1 MRYCCKNSERVKKI
15 HMNAERCI
23 ADNARIPSDAFHPMQ
38 CEAGGRVL
46 HWMQCITRDV
56 CNISNTPRGMNV
68 YFLYSRAI
76 LAAKTLLLKI
86 GMNKTKKSHL
96 SFHNFFSK
104 KVMHWGFYVPH
115 FHFTNFFKK
124 VMYWIHYIDFFKKS
138 DALNPLHRVL
148 WMRWSRDITKVDVMI
163 SLHQLFAKC
172 IKYYT
177 KRRLFSEIPI
187 I

>member
-1 MRYCCKNSERVKKI
+1 MSYCCKNGERVKKI

-23 ADNARIPSDAFHPMQ
+23 ADNARIPSNAFHPMQ

-86 GMNKTKKSHL
+86 GMNKRRKSRC
-96 SFHNFFSK
+96 NE
-104 KVMHWGFYVPH
+104 VPQ
-115 FHFTNFFKK
+115 FHFTIFFRKSDALNPL
-124 VMYWIHYIDFFKKS
+124 HRFFEKS

-163 SLHQLFAKC
+163 SLHQLFPEC

>member
-1 MRYCCKNSERVKKI
+1 MYWVSVLRVIRDVMRYCCKNGERVKKI

-23 ADNARIPSDAFHPMQ
+23 ADNARIPSNAFHPMQ

-86 GMNKTKKSHL
+86 GKNKTKKSHL

-104 KVMHWGFYVPH
+104 KWCIEAFMYHTFISRIFSKKWCIESITSTFS
-115 FHFTNFFKK
+115 KK
-124 VMYWIHYIDFFKKS
+124 VMHWIHYIAFCEWDGHVTSQK
-138 DALNPLHRVL
+138 
-148 WMRWSRDITKVDVMI
+148 WM
-163 SLHQLFAKC
+163 
-172 IKYYT
+172 
-177 KRRLFSEIPI
+177 
-187 I
+187 

>member
-1 MRYCCKNSERVKKI
+1 MYWPIHALGRVMRYCCKNGERVKKI

-23 ADNARIPSDAFHPMQ
+23 ADNARIPSNAFHPMQ

-86 GMNKTKKSHL
+86 GMNKRRKSNEVFMYHPFI
-96 SFHNFFSK
+96 SRFF
-104 KVMHWGFYVPH
+104 FE
-115 FHFTNFFKK
+115 K
-124 VMYWIHYIDFFKKS
+124 VMYWIHYIDFLEKVMHWIHYIDFSKKVMHWIHYIAFCEWDGHVTS
-138 DALNPLHRVL
+138 QK
-148 WMRWSRDITKVDVMI
+148 WM
-163 SLHQLFAKC
+163 
-172 IKYYT
+172 
-177 KRRLFSEIPI
+177 
-187 I
+187 

>member
-1 MRYCCKNSERVKKI
+1 MPRGVLLIMHGS
-15 HMNAERCI
+15 
-23 ADNARIPSDAFHPMQ
+23 
-38 CEAGGRVL
+38 RVL

-86 GMNKTKKSHL
+86 GMNKRRKSRCNEVHTTL
-96 SFHNFFSK
+96 SFH
-104 KVMHWGFYVPH
+104 
-115 FHFTNFFKK
+115 
-124 VMYWIHYIDFFKKS
+124 DFFRKSDALNPLHRFFEKS

-163 SLHQLFAKC
+163 SLHQLFAEC

>member
-1 MRYCCKNSERVKKI
+1 MLPPARRELASWQGWSLRYCCKNGERVKKI

-23 ADNARIPSDAFHPMQ
+23 ADNARIPSNAFHPMQ

-86 GMNKTKKSHL
+86 GMNKRRKSRCKEVFMYHTFI
-96 SFHNFFSK
+96 SRFFSK
-104 KVMHWGFYVPH
+104 KWCIESITSIFR
-115 FHFTNFFKK
+115 KK
-124 VMYWIHYIDFFKKS
+124 WCIESITSRFVNEMVTWHHKSGCNDFITSTFPRMYQI
-138 DALNPLHRVL
+138 
-148 WMRWSRDITKVDVMI
+148 
-163 SLHQLFAKC
+163 LHQAPV
-172 IKYYT
+172 I
-177 KRRLFSEIPI
+177 
-187 I
+187 

>member
-1 MRYCCKNSERVKKI
+1 MRYCCKNGERVKKI

-23 ADNARIPSDAFHPMQ
+23 ADNARIPSNAFHPMQ

-68 YFLYSRAI
+68 YFLYLRAI

-96 SFHNFFSK
+96 SFHDF
-104 KVMHWGFYVPH
+104 
-115 FHFTNFFKK
+115 
-124 VMYWIHYIDFFKKS
+124 FFKKS
-138 DALNPLHRVL
+138 DALRLLCTTLSFHEFFQKSDVLNPLHRL
-148 WMRWSRDITKVDVMI
+148 FQKKWCIESITSRFVNEMVTWHHKSGCNDFITSTFRQMHQI
-163 SLHQLFAKC
+163 LHQAPV
-172 IKYYT
+172 I
-177 KRRLFSEIPI
+177 
-187 I
+187 

>member
-1 MRYCCKNSERVKKI
+1 MHNGENEVAKNCEPQSSKTS
-15 HMNAERCI
+15 MAAGQWDI
-23 ADNARIPSDAFHPMQ
+23 AAR
-38 CEAGGRVL
+38 
-46 HWMQCITRDV
+46 
-56 CNISNTPRGMNV
+56 
-68 YFLYSRAI
+68 I

-86 GMNKTKKSHL
+86 GMNKIKKSHL
-96 SFHNFFSK
+96 SFHDFFSK

-163 SLHQLFAKC
+163 SLHQLFPEC

>member
-1 MRYCCKNSERVKKI
+1 MYCRIHVLRYCCKNGERVKKI

-23 ADNARIPSDAFHPMQ
+23 ADNARIPSNAFHPMQ

-86 GMNKTKKSHL
+86 GMNKIKKSHL
-96 SFHNFFSK
+96 SFHDFFSK

-115 FHFTNFFKK
+115 FHFTIFFEWMVTCLFVSLK
-124 VMYWIHYIDFFKKS
+124 MLSLLTWCY
-138 DALNPLHRVL
+138 LHREP
-148 WMRWSRDITKVDVMI
+148 
-163 SLHQLFAKC
+163 SLNH
-172 IKYYT
+172 
-177 KRRLFSEIPI
+177 
-187 I
+187 